1 MARISYTSYRFQAPP
16 LMEKEFFDHL
26 KALPVKEGCIRFRPY
41 DGFVKTFPGWCIF
54 FGLLLLVCVFMFFKG
69 EKEFLVPLIAWPA
82 LALWTGGLH
91 SMGSWLGYYM
101 DCSSYYD
108 VYSRHINEAKS
119 YPELKRLRQGLHV
132 QAVDPLHGLFPGMN
146 HPDHTNGRNRGSPRP
161 PRGPW
166 TPL

>member
-41 DGFVKTFPGWCIF
+41 DGFIKTFPGWCIF
-54 FGLLLLVCVFMFFKG
+54 FGLLLLVCAFMFFKG
-69 EKEFLVPLIAWPA
+69 EKEFLLPLIAWPV

-101 DCSSYYD
+101 ECSSYYD
-108 VYSRHINEAKS
+108 VYSRHINEAKD
-119 YPELKRLRQGLHV
+119 YDELMKLRKGLHA
-132 QAVDPLHGLFPGMN
+132 QPADPLHELFPDVYARTA
-146 HPDHTNGRNRGSPRP
+146 PKQRNARP